1 MDLTISIADAITR
14 MVVAALLGA
23 VVGWERES
31 KNKPAGLRTHMLVS
45 VGAAS
50 FTLLIFEM
58 YSSLKATGQV
68 GDPLRIIEAIVGG
81 IGFLGAGTIIQS
93 RGSVEGITTAASI
106 WVVGAVGVASGA
118 AQYVIASI
126 TVVLAFMILSIMHLL
141 TPRLKAPEGRAQL

>member
-1 MDLTISIADAITR
+1 MNLTISIMDAIVR
-14 MVVAALLGA
+14 MFLAAVLGA

-45 VGAAS
+45 VGSAS

-58 YSSLKATGQV
+58 HSSLKELGQV

-106 WVVGAVGVASGA
+106 WVVGAVGVACGTGN
-118 AQYVIASI
+118 YTIALI
-126 TVVLAFMILSIMHLL
+126 TVVFAFLILSIMHVI
-141 TPRLKAPEGRAQL
+141 TPRLKTPE